1 MEVVK
6 ALLDKN
12 ASIELKTKE
21 DRTPLHYAS
30 MNGHFKVFKALLDK
44 NASIEAMTKEGET
57 PLHLDLLYGHFEVV
71 KNASTGSKT
80 KDQIIAESLTSL

>member
-1 MEVVK
+1 MAISK
-6 ALLDKN
+6 C
-12 ASIELKTKE
+12 
-21 DRTPLHYAS
+21 
-30 MNGHFKVFKALLDK
+30 FKALLDK

-80 KDQIIAESLTSL
+80 KDQIIAESLTSLQIKIMELCSRPSYK